1 MSDQNTS
8 SETLIEFP
16 CHFPIKVMGEI
27 HDEFTST
34 VIEIIKQKN
43 GKFDP
48 STIEMKGSSEGR
60 YISLTCFVYVTSKP
74 ELDDIYRSLS
84 SHPMIKIVL

>member
-1 MSDQNTS
+1 MSGQNTS
-8 SETLIEFP
+8 PETLIEFP
-16 CHFPIKVMGEI
+16 CHFPIKVMGEV

-60 YISLTCFVYVTSKP
+60 YISITCFVYVTSKP

-84 SHPMIKIVL
+84 SHPMIKVVL

>member
-1 MSDQNTS
+1 MSTQKPS
-8 SETLIEFP
+8 SGTLIEFP
-16 CHFPIKVMGEI
+16 CMFPIKVMGEV
-27 HDEFTST
+27 HDQFTST
-34 VIEIIKQKN
+34 VIKIIKQNNKS
-43 GKFDP
+43 FDP

-84 SHPMIKIVL
+84 THPMIKVVL

>member
-8 SETLIEFP
+8 PETLIEFP
-16 CHFPIKVMGEI
+16 CHFPIKVMGEV
-27 HDEFTST
+27 HDAFTST

-43 GKFDP
+43 EKFDP
-48 STIEMKGSSEGR
+48 TTIEMKGSSEGR

-84 SHPMIKIVL
+84 SHPMIKVVL

>member
-1 MSDQNTS
+1 MSTQKPL

-16 CHFPIKVMGEI
+16 CMFPIKVMGEV

-34 VIEIIKQKN
+34 VIKIIKLKN
-43 GKFDP
+43 KDFDP

-84 SHPMIKIVL
+84 THPMIKVVL

>member
-1 MSDQNTS
+1 MSTQKPS

-16 CHFPIKVMGEI
+16 CMFPIKVMGEV

-34 VIEIIKQKN
+34 VIKIIKQKN
-43 GKFDP
+43 KGFDP

-84 SHPMIKIVL
+84 THPMIKVVL

>member
-1 MSDQNTS
+1 MSDQNQS
-8 SETLIEFP
+8 PESLNEFP
-16 CHFPIKVMGEI
+16 CHFPIKVMGEV

-84 SHPMIKIVL
+84 SHPMIKVVL

>member
-8 SETLIEFP
+8 PETLIEFP
-16 CHFPIKVMGEI
+16 CHFPIKVMGEV
-27 HDEFTST
+27 HDEFSST
-34 VIEIIKQKN
+34 VIKIIKQKN
-43 GKFDP
+43 QKFDP

-84 SHPMIKIVL
+84 SHPMIKVVL

>member
-1 MSDQNTS
+1 MSTQKIS

-16 CHFPIKVMGEI
+16 CMFPIKVMGEV

-34 VIEIIKQKN
+34 VIKIIKQKN
-43 GKFDP
+43 KDFDP

-84 SHPMIKIVL
+84 THPMIKVVL

>member
-1 MSDQNTS
+1 MSTQKPS

-16 CHFPIKVMGEI
+16 CIFPIKVMGEV

-34 VIEIIKQKN
+34 VIKIIKQKN
-43 GKFDP
+43 KDFDP

-84 SHPMIKIVL
+84 THPMIKVVL

>member
-1 MSDQNTS
+1 
-8 SETLIEFP
+8 
-16 CHFPIKVMGEI
+16 MGEV

-34 VIEIIKQKN
+34 VIEIIKHKN
-43 GKFDP
+43 DSFDP
-48 STIEMKGSSEGR
+48 STIEMKGSREGR

-84 SHPMIKIVL
+84 THPMIKVVL

>member
-1 MSDQNTS
+1 MSTQKPS
-8 SETLIEFP
+8 SGTLIEFP
-16 CHFPIKVMGEI
+16 CMFQIKVMGEV

-34 VIEIIKQKN
+34 VIKIIKQKN
-43 GKFDP
+43 KDFDP

-84 SHPMIKIVL
+84 THPMIKVVL

>member
-1 MSDQNTS
+1 VSDQNTS
-8 SETLIEFP
+8 PETLIEFP
-16 CHFPIKVMGEI
+16 CYFPIKVMGEV

-84 SHPMIKIVL
+84 SHPMIKVVL

>member
-1 MSDQNTS
+1 MSDDHMPP
-8 SETLIEFP
+8 ETLIEFP
-16 CHFPIKVMGEI
+16 CHFPIKEMGEV

-34 VIEIIKQKN
+34 VIEIIKHKN
-43 GKFDP
+43 DSFDP
-48 STIEMKGSSEGR
+48 STIEMKGSSKGR

-84 SHPMIKIVL
+84 THPMIKVVL

>member
-1 MSDQNTS
+1 VSDQNPS
-8 SETLIEFP
+8 PETLIEFP
-16 CHFPIKVMGEI
+16 CHFPIKVMGEV

-43 GKFDP
+43 KKFDP

-84 SHPMIKIVL
+84 SHPMIKVVL

>member
-1 MSDQNTS
+1 VSTQKTS

-16 CHFPIKVMGEI
+16 CMFPIKVMGEV

-34 VIEIIKQKN
+34 VIKIIKQKN
-43 GKFDP
+43 KDFDP

-74 ELDDIYRSLS
+74 ELDDIYRLLS
-84 SHPMIKIVL
+84 THPMIKVVL

>member
-1 MSDQNTS
+1 MSDQKLP

-16 CHFPIKVMGEI
+16 CHFPIKVMGEV
-27 HDEFTST
+27 HDAFTST

-43 GKFDP
+43 EKFDP

-84 SHPMIKIVL
+84 SHPMIKVVL

>member
-1 MSDQNTS
+1 MPDHNTPP
-8 SETLIEFP
+8 ETLIEFP
-16 CHFPIKVMGEI
+16 CHFPIKVMGEV

-34 VIEIIKQKN
+34 VIEIIKHKN
-43 GKFDP
+43 DSFDP
-48 STIEMKGSSEGR
+48 STIEMKGSREGR

-84 SHPMIKIVL
+84 THPMIKVVL

>member
-1 MSDQNTS
+1 MSTQKPS

-16 CHFPIKVMGEI
+16 CMFPIKVMGEV

-34 VIEIIKQKN
+34 VIKIIKQKN
-43 GKFDP
+43 KDFDP

-84 SHPMIKIVL
+84 THPMIKVVL

>member
-1 MSDQNTS
+1 MSDHKLP

-16 CHFPIKVMGEI
+16 CHFPIKVMGEV
-27 HDEFTST
+27 HDAFTST

-43 GKFDP
+43 EKFDP

-84 SHPMIKIVL
+84 SHPMIKVVL

>member
-1 MSDQNTS
+1 MSTQKPS

-16 CHFPIKVMGEI
+16 CMFPIKVMGEV

-34 VIEIIKQKN
+34 VIRIIKQKN
-43 GKFDP
+43 KDFDP

-84 SHPMIKIVL
+84 THPMIKVVL

>member
-8 SETLIEFP
+8 PETLIEFP
-16 CHFPIKVMGEI
+16 CHFPIKVMGEV
-27 HDEFTST
+27 HDKFTST

-84 SHPMIKIVL
+84 SHPMIKVVL

>member
-1 MSDQNTS
+1 MSTQKPS

-16 CHFPIKVMGEI
+16 CMFPIKVMGEV

-34 VIEIIKQKN
+34 VIKIIKQKN
-43 GKFDP
+43 KDFDP
-48 STIEMKGSSEGR
+48 STIKMKGSSEGR

-84 SHPMIKIVL
+84 THPMIKVVL

>member
-1 MSDQNTS
+1 MSSQTQPP
-8 SETLIEFP
+8 ETLIEFP
-16 CHFPIKVMGEI
+16 CHFPIKVIGEV
-27 HDEFTST
+27 HNEFTST

-43 GKFDP
+43 RKFDP

-84 SHPMIKIVL
+84 SHPMIKVVL

>member
-1 MSDQNTS
+1 VSDQNTS
-8 SETLIEFP
+8 PESLIEFP
-16 CHFPIKVMGEI
+16 CHFPIKVMGEV

-84 SHPMIKIVL
+84 SHPMIKVVL

>member
-8 SETLIEFP
+8 PETLIEFP
-16 CHFPIKVMGEI
+16 CHFPIKVMGEV

-43 GKFDP
+43 
-48 STIEMKGSSEGR
+48 
-60 YISLTCFVYVTSKP
+60 
-74 ELDDIYRSLS
+74 
-84 SHPMIKIVL
+84 

>member
-1 MSDQNTS
+1 MSTQKPS
-8 SETLIEFP
+8 SGTLIEFP
-16 CHFPIKVMGEI
+16 CMFPIKVMGGV

-34 VIEIIKQKN
+34 VIKIIKQKN
-43 GKFDP
+43 KDFDP

-84 SHPMIKIVL
+84 THPMIKVVL

>member
-8 SETLIEFP
+8 TETLIEFP
-16 CHFPIKVMGEI
+16 CHFPIKVMGEV

-43 GKFDP
+43 KKFDP

-84 SHPMIKIVL
+84 SHPMIKVVL

>member
-84 SHPMIKIVL
+84 SHPMIKVVL

>member
-1 MSDQNTS
+1 MSTQKPS

-16 CHFPIKVMGEI
+16 CMFPIKVVGEV

-34 VIEIIKQKN
+34 VIKIIKQKN
-43 GKFDP
+43 KDFDP

-84 SHPMIKIVL
+84 THPMIKVVL

>member
-1 MSDQNTS
+1 MSTEKPS

-16 CHFPIKVMGEI
+16 CMFPIKVMGEV

-34 VIEIIKQKN
+34 VIRIIKQKN
-43 GKFDP
+43 KDFDP

-84 SHPMIKIVL
+84 THPMIKVVL

>member
-1 MSDQNTS
+1 VSDQNTS

-16 CHFPIKVMGEI
+16 CHFPIKVMGEV

-84 SHPMIKIVL
+84 SHPMIKVVL

>member
-1 MSDQNTS
+1 
-8 SETLIEFP
+8 
-16 CHFPIKVMGEI
+16 MGEV

-60 YISLTCFVYVTSKP
+60 YISLTCFVYATSKP

-84 SHPMIKIVL
+84 SHPMIKVVL